1 LSFAASRQL
10 RVEFPHFSS
19 SEDILQW
26 IYLAERF
33 FRIYEI
39 PENQKMDI
47 VAVSLDGRA
56 LA

>member
-1 LSFAASRQL
+1 
-10 RVEFPHFSS
+10 VEFPHFSS

-26 IYLAERF
+26 ICLAERF